1 MHLIQTGLKFYGST
15 KVCFIHNLLVMIMS
29 CISYNAIEHALKFS
43 KHSENS
49 HLLII
54 MKNGQQCNKNVVVL
68 ILKKKSLQNFRETL
82 HKIFFKLTSKIFNS
96 LSKKLE

>member
-68 ILKKKSLQNFRETL
+68 ILKKN
-82 HKIFFKLTSKIFNS
+82 HYKILEKRYTKFFLN
-96 LSKKLE
+96 

>member
-68 ILKKKSLQNFRETL
+68 ILKKN
-82 HKIFFKLTSKIFNS
+82 HYKILEKRYTKFF
-96 LSKKLE
+96 